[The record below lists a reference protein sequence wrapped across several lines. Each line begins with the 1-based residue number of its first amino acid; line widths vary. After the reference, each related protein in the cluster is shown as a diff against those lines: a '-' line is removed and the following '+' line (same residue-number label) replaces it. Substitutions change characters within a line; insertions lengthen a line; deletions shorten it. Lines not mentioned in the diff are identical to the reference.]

1 MALFTTQIA
10 FDEQGR
16 EIPSPTPVAFHAPQ
30 QERFSVLDYHRQRL
44 LDQRQ
49 ALFQMLDAIKE
60 DEYETFAEADD
71 FAVEDPLDP
80 DSMASVFELD
90 DDGLEGLER
99 LARAEYKKLS
109 GQAVST
115 PAQTKEQPSPQEG

>member
-10 FDEQGR
+10 FDEHGR

-44 LDQRQ
+44 LDQRK
-49 ALFQMLDAIKE
+49 ALLEMLESLKE
-60 DEYETFAEADD
+60 DEFETFAEADD
-71 FAVEDPLDP
+71 FVVDDPLDP
-80 DSMASVFELD
+80 GCMDSVFELD

-109 GQAVST
+109 EQAVST